1 MPLNARLGGFGDF
14 QMKVACLGAIS
25 LNPAKVFME
34 NKARAAGLLQPQPGL
49 VESVVPKQRS
59 ASSSEAESRA
69 AGVRMF
75 CLD

>member
-1 MPLNARLGGFGDF
+1 
-14 QMKVACLGAIS
+14 MKVAILGAIL
-25 LNPAKVFME
+25 LNLAKVFME

-59 ASSSEAESRA
+59 ASSSEAKSNG

-75 CLD
+75 WWDLKCSTFEML